1 MELLDLDGVIE
12 KGVFE
17 IPSYQR
23 GYAWQMRQL
32 KDFWNDLE
40 HVSKLGN
47 QFHYMHSLT
56 LRELENEFENSAFEI
71 IDGQQRLATS
81 LILLGLLAKT
91 TQNKDPKYSLIN
103 LEPILSYKYYGLS
116 EAFRA
121 ITEEEKDLEAFKTSF
136 YAKNLIEAYAFFK
149 EKISDTPI
157 ETLEK
162 MFDALIKKMLFSVV
176 GLNDSR
182 IDPFSS
188 FETINNRGKDLSTLE
203 LLKNRLHFVAHKIC
217 EGKKLEKLQQEINDT
232 YTLIYHDLRQFEDD
246 HLEGFLKH
254 FVAYYYGEKGDFKK
268 RLLEM
273 EFNAHK
279 RYTDNTNFNDE
290 YEKIDELLLYLSY
303 SSKVWYFLHTL
314 DDEELRIEITPK
326 MRGLLDKMRRLNALN
341 DNAFLPLLLSLLTI
355 QRAGKSAN
363 EQPYTTKELEGLLE
377 HLERF
382 GFLIYVVAGKN
393 TAKNEWIELAFKAIQ
408 AYRFWGDKITIEN
421 LPTLE
426 ENFFNRQGN
435 SALELLEE
443 SIHSLKNTEKWYK
456 WGKALNYLLYEYEL
470 HHNPETTLNF
480 DGSIESIEHILPQ
493 NPDQGYSAK
502 EKNWAKNPNIVHA
515 LGNLL
520 LMAKNAN
527 SSLSNKPF
535 DEKRKE
541 YLKGSYSE
549 KEVAKNASFGV
560 EQIKERSEKL
570 LDFLIARYRIAELVD
585 ESTIKAFKNALLK
598 TLDDASLKNKGSI
611 FSASNHN
618 KEEQAMLKR

>member
-1 MELLDLDGVIE
+1 MELLDLDGVMA

-17 IPSYQR
+17 IPNYQR

-40 HVSKLGN
+40 HVSKLGDK
-47 QFHYMHSLT
+47 FHYMHSLT

-91 TQNKDPKYSLIN
+91 TQNKDPKYSLTN
-103 LEPILSYKYYGLS
+103 LEPILSYKYYGLNK
-116 EAFRA
+116 AFRA
-121 ITEEEKDLEAFKTSF
+121 ITEEKKDLEEFKTSF
-136 YAKNLIEAYAFFK
+136 YAKNLIDAYAFFQ

-162 MFDALIKKMLFSVV
+162 MFDALTKKMLFSVV
-176 GLNDSR
+176 ELNDSR

-203 LLKNRLHFVAHKIC
+203 LFKNRLHFVAHKIC
-217 EGKKLEKLQQEINDT
+217 DEEELENLQQEINDT

-246 HLEGFLKH
+246 HLERFLKH

-279 RYTDNTNFNDE
+279 RYTVNTTFSDE
-290 YEKIDELLLYLSY
+290 YEKIDDLLFYLSY
-303 SSKVWYFLHTL
+303 SSKVWNFLDTPDEKSTAL
-314 DDEELRIEITPK
+314 IVDDNKKLEIEITPN
-326 MRGLLDKMRRLNALN
+326 MRGLLEKMRRLNALSE
-341 DNAFLPLLLSLLTI
+341 NAFLPLLLSLLTI
-355 QRAGKSAN
+355 QLAGKSAN

-377 HLERF
+377 YLERF
-382 GFLIYVVAGKN
+382 GFLIYGVAGKN
-393 TAKNEWIELAFKAIQ
+393 TAKNEWIELAFEAFRAFRYGEENIV
-408 AYRFWGDKITIEN
+408 IEN

-426 ENFFNRQGN
+426 KFFFNRQGN

-443 SIHSLKNTEKWYK
+443 SIHSKKNTEKWYQ

-470 HHNPETTLNF
+470 HHNPKTTLNF

-520 LMAKNAN
+520 LIPKNAN

-535 DEKRKE
+535 DEKRKQ
-541 YLKGSYSE
+541 YLKGFYSE

-570 LDFLIARYRIAELVD
+570 LDFLIAHYRIAELVG
-585 ESTIKAFKNALLK
+585 ESAIKAFKNALLK
-598 TLDDASLKNKGSI
+598 DIK
-611 FSASNHN
+611 
-618 KEEQAMLKR
+618 

>member
-23 GYAWQMRQL
+23 GYAWQDRQL

-40 HVSKLGN
+40 HVSKLGDK
-47 QFHYMHSLT
+47 FHYMHSLT
-56 LRELENEFENSAFEI
+56 LRESENEFESSAFEI

-81 LILLGLLAKT
+81 LILLGLLAKI

-121 ITEEEKDLEAFKTSF
+121 IMEEEKDLEAFKTSF
-136 YAKNLIEAYAFFK
+136 YAKNLIDAHAFFK
-149 EKISDTPI
+149 EKISDTPM

-162 MFDALIKKMLFSVV
+162 MFDALTKKMLFSAVE
-176 GLNDSR
+176 LNDNR

-203 LLKNRLHFVAHKIC
+203 LFKNRLHFVAHKIC
-217 EGKKLEKLQQEINDT
+217 DGKKLETLQNEINDT
-232 YTLIYHDLRQFEDD
+232 YTRIYYDLRQFKDD

-254 FVAYYYGEKGDFKK
+254 FVAYYYGENSKFKE
-268 RLLEM
+268 RLLNTA
-273 EFNAHK
+273 FDTHK
-279 RYTDNTNFNDE
+279 KYHSSYDE
-290 YEKIDELLLYLSY
+290 YEKINDLLLYLSY

-326 MRGLLDKMRRLNALN
+326 MHDLLDKMRRLNALSG
-341 DNAFLPLLLSLLTI
+341 NAFLLLLLSLLTI
-355 QRAGKSAN
+355 QLAVRSGS
-363 EQPYTTKELEGLLE
+363 ERHYTTQELEDLLE
-377 HLERF
+377 YLERF
-382 GFLIYVVAGKN
+382 GFLICGVAGKD
-393 TAKNEWIELAFKAIQ
+393 TAKNKWIGLAFKAIQ
-408 AYRFWGDKITIEN
+408 ACRFWGDKITIED
-421 LPTLE
+421 LPVLE
-426 ENFFNRQGN
+426 KDFFKGEH
-435 SALELLEE
+435 SGLKLLENN
-443 SIHSLKNTEKWYK
+443 INFNNAKKWYE

-480 DGSIESIEHILPQ
+480 DSSIESIEHILPQ
-493 NPDQGYSAK
+493 KPDQGYSAK
-502 EKNWAKNPNIVHA
+502 EKSWAKNPHIVHA

-520 LMAKNAN
+520 LIAKNAN

-535 DEKRKE
+535 EEKRKE

-560 EQIKERSEKL
+560 AQIKERSEKL
-570 LDFLIARYRIAELVD
+570 LDFLIAHYRISELVG
-585 ESTIKAFKNALLK
+585 ESAIKAFKNALLK
-598 TLDDASLKNKGSI
+598 EIK
-611 FSASNHN
+611 
-618 KEEQAMLKR
+618 

>member
-23 GYAWQMRQL
+23 GYAWQEEQL

-47 QFHYMHSLT
+47 KFHYMHSLT
-56 LRELENEFENSAFEI
+56 LRELENEFESSAFEI

-116 EAFRA
+116 EAFGA
-121 ITEEEKDLEAFKTSF
+121 IIKEQKDLEAFKTF
-136 YAKNLIEAYAFFK
+136 YAKNLIKAYAFFK

-157 ETLEK
+157 GTLEK
-162 MFDALIKKMLFSVV
+162 MFNSLIKKMLFSVV
-176 GLNDSR
+176 GLNDNR

-203 LLKNRLHFVAHKIC
+203 LFKNRLHFVAHKIC
-217 EGKKLEKLQQEINDT
+217 DGKKLEKLQNEINDT
-232 YTLIYHDLRQFEDD
+232 YTRIYYDLRHFKDD

-279 RYTDNTNFNDE
+279 RYTDNTNFDDE
-290 YEKIDELLLYLSY
+290 YEKIDDLLFYLSY
-303 SSKVWYFLHTL
+303 SSKVWNFLHTL
-314 DDEELRIEITPK
+314 DEKSIALIFDGNRKLEMEITPK
-326 MRGLLDKMRRLNALN
+326 MRGLLDKMRRLNALS

-355 QRAGKSAN
+355 QLVGRSAN
-363 EQPYTTKELEGLLE
+363 KQPYTTQELEGLLE
-377 HLERF
+377 YLERF
-382 GFLIYVVAGKN
+382 GFLIYGVAGRD
-393 TAKNEWIELAFKAIQ
+393 TAKNEWIELAFNAFR
-408 AYRFWGDKITIEN
+408 AYRDGEENIVIEK

-426 ENFFNRQGN
+426 KSFFNRQGN
-435 SALELLEE
+435 SGLELLEE
-443 SIHSLKNTEKWYK
+443 SIHSKKNTEKWYQ
-456 WGKALNYLLYEYEL
+456 WDKALNYLLYEYEL

-480 DGSIESIEHILPQ
+480 DSSLESIEHILPQ
-493 NPDQGYSAK
+493 KPDQGYSAK
-502 EKNWAKNPNIVHA
+502 EKSWAKNPHIVHA

-520 LMAKNAN
+520 LIAKNAN

-560 EQIKERSEKL
+560 AQIKERSEKL
-570 LDFLIARYRIAELVD
+570 LDFLIARYRIAELVG
-585 ESTIKAFKNALLK
+585 ESAIKAFKNALLK
-598 TLDDASLKNKGSI
+598 DI
-611 FSASNHN
+611 
-618 KEEQAMLKR
+618 E

>member
-1 MELLDLDGVIE
+1 MELLNLDGVIE

-23 GYAWQMRQL
+23 GYAWQERQL

-40 HVSKLGN
+40 HVSKLGDK
-47 QFHYMHSLT
+47 FHYMHSLT
-56 LRELENEFENSAFEI
+56 LRELENEFESSAFEI
-71 IDGQQRLATS
+71 IDGQQQLATS
-81 LILLGLLAKT
+81 LILLGLLAKI

-136 YAKNLIEAYAFFK
+136 YAKNLIDAYAFFK
-149 EKISDTPI
+149 EKISDTPVG
-157 ETLEK
+157 TLEK

-176 GLNDSR
+176 GLNDNR

-203 LLKNRLHFVAHKIC
+203 LFKNRLHFVAHKIC
-217 EGKKLEKLQQEINDT
+217 DGKKLEKLQNEINDT
-232 YTLIYHDLRQFEDD
+232 YTRIYYDLRHFKDD

-273 EFNAHK
+273 EFNAHQ
-279 RYTDNTNFNDE
+279 RYTDNTNFDDE
-290 YEKIDELLLYLSY
+290 YERIDDLLFYLSY
-303 SSKVWYFLHTL
+303 SSKVWHFLHTL
-314 DDEELRIEITPK
+314 DEKSIALIFDDNRKLEMEITPK
-326 MRGLLDKMRRLNALN
+326 MHDLLDKMRRLNALS

-355 QRAGKSAN
+355 RLVGRSGD
-363 EQPYTTKELEGLLE
+363 ERHYTTQELEGLLE
-377 HLERF
+377 YLERF
-382 GFLIYVVAGKN
+382 GFLIYGVAGKN
-393 TAKNEWIELAFKAIQ
+393 TAKNEWIELAFKAFR
-408 AYRFWGDKITIEN
+408 AYRYGEEN
-421 LPTLE
+421 IAIKDLPTLE
-426 ENFFNRQGN
+426 KRLFNRQGN

-443 SIHSLKNTEKWYK
+443 NIHSKKNTEKWSR

-470 HHNPETTLNF
+470 YHNPETTLNF
-480 DGSIESIEHILPQ
+480 DSRIESIEHILPQ
-493 NPDQGYSAK
+493 KPDQGYSAE
-502 EKNWAKNPNIVHA
+502 EKSWAKNPHIVHA

-535 DEKRKE
+535 EEKRKQ

-560 EQIKERSEKL
+560 AQIKERSEKL
-570 LDFLIARYRIAELVD
+570 LDFLIAHYRIAELVG
-585 ESTIKAFKNALLK
+585 ESAIKAFKNALLK
-598 TLDDASLKNKGSI
+598 DI
-611 FSASNHN
+611 
-618 KEEQAMLKR
+618 

>member
-1 MELLDLDGVIE
+1 MELLNLDGVIE

-47 QFHYMHSLT
+47 KFHYMHSLT
-56 LRELENEFENSAFEI
+56 LRESENEFEDSAFEI

-121 ITEEEKDLEAFKTSF
+121 IMGEEKDLKAFKTSF
-136 YAKNLIEAYAFFK
+136 YAKNLISAYEFFK
-149 EKISDTPI
+149 EKTSNITNP
-157 ETLEK
+157 TLNK
-162 MFDALIKKMLFSVV
+162 LLDALTKKMLFSVV
-176 GLNDSR
+176 ELNDNR

-217 EGKKLEKLQQEINDT
+217 DEEDLENLQQEINDT
-232 YTLIYHDLRQFEDD
+232 YTRIYHDLRHFKDD

-254 FVAYYYGEKGDFKK
+254 FVAYYYGENSKFKE
-268 RLLEM
+268 RLLDT
-273 EFNAHK
+273 EFDAHK
-279 RYTDNTNFNDE
+279 KYHSSYDE
-290 YEKIDELLLYLSY
+290 YEKINDLLLYLSY

-326 MRGLLDKMRRLNALN
+326 MHDLLDKMRRLNALS
-341 DNAFLPLLLSLLTI
+341 DNAFLPLLLSLFTI
-355 QRAGKSAN
+355 QLVGRSGD
-363 EQPYTTKELEGLLE
+363 ERHYTTQELEGLLE
-377 HLERF
+377 YLERF
-382 GFLIYVVAGKN
+382 GFLIYGVAGKN
-393 TAKNEWIELAFKAIQ
+393 TAKNEWIKLAFQ
-408 AYRFWGDKITIEN
+408 AFRAYKSWEDRITIEY

-426 ENFFNRQGN
+426 KHFFKERHSG
-435 SALELLEE
+435 LKLLENN
-443 SIHSLKNTEKWYK
+443 INFNNAKKWYEWK
-456 WGKALNYLLYEYEL
+456 KALNYLLYEYEL
-470 HHNPETTLNF
+470 YHNPETTLNF

-493 NPDQGYSAK
+493 NPDQGYSTK
-502 EKNWAKNPNIVHA
+502 EKSWAKNPHIAHA

-520 LMAKNAN
+520 LIPKNAN

-535 DEKRKE
+535 DEKRKA

-549 KEVAKNASFGV
+549 KEVAKSASFGIT
-560 EQIKERSEKL
+560 EIQERSEKL
-570 LDFLIARYRIAELVD
+570 LDFLIVRYNIAELVGED
-585 ESTIKAFKNALLK
+585 AIKAFKNALLK
-598 TLDDASLKNKGSI
+598 EIK
-611 FSASNHN
+611 
-618 KEEQAMLKR
+618 

>member
-23 GYAWQMRQL
+23 GYAWQDRQL

-40 HVSKLGN
+40 HVSKLGS

-91 TQNKDPKYSLIN
+91 TQNKDPKYSSIN

-121 ITEEEKDLEAFKTSF
+121 IMEEEEKDLEAFKTSF
-136 YAKNLIEAYAFFK
+136 YAKNLIKAYAFFQ
-149 EKISDTPI
+149 EKISDTPM

-176 GLNDSR
+176 GLNDNR

-217 EGKKLEKLQQEINDT
+217 DEGDLENLKNEINDT
-232 YTLIYHDLRQFEDD
+232 YTRIYHDLRQFEDA

-279 RYTDNTNFNDE
+279 RYTDNTNFDDE
-290 YEKIDELLLYLSY
+290 YEKIDDLLFYLSY
-303 SSKVWYFLHTL
+303 SSKVWHFLHTL
-314 DDEELRIEITPK
+314 DEKSIALIFDDNRKLEMEITPK
-326 MRGLLDKMRRLNALN
+326 MRGLLDKMRRLNALS

-355 QRAGKSAN
+355 QLVGRSAN
-363 EQPYTTKELEGLLE
+363 EQPYTTQELEGLLE
-377 HLERF
+377 YLERF
-382 GFLIYVVAGKN
+382 GFLIYGVAGKK
-393 TAKNEWIELAFKAIQ
+393 TAKNEWIELAFQAFRAFRYGEENIAIE
-408 AYRFWGDKITIEN
+408 K
-421 LPTLE
+421 LPALE
-426 ENFFNRQGN
+426 KNFFNRQGN
-435 SALELLEE
+435 SGLELLEE
-443 SIHSLKNTEKWYK
+443 SIHSKKNTEKWYQ

-470 HHNPETTLNF
+470 YHNPETTLNF

-493 NPDQGYSAK
+493 KPDQGYSAK
-502 EKNWAKNPNIVHA
+502 EKSWAKNPHIVHA

-520 LMAKNAN
+520 LIPKNAN

-560 EQIKERSEKL
+560 AQIKERSEKL
-570 LDFLIARYRIAELVD
+570 LDFLIAHYRIAELVG
-585 ESTIKAFKNALLK
+585 ESAIKAFKNA
-598 TLDDASLKNKGSI
+598 SLKDIK
-611 FSASNHN
+611 
-618 KEEQAMLKR
+618 

>member
-23 GYAWQMRQL
+23 GYAWQERQL

-136 YAKNLIEAYAFFK
+136 YAKNLIEAYVFFQ

-176 GLNDSR
+176 GLNDNR

-217 EGKKLEKLQQEINDT
+217 DGKKLEKLQQEINDT
-232 YTLIYHDLRQFEDD
+232 YTLIYHDLRQFEDA

-290 YEKIDELLLYLSY
+290 YEKIDDLLFYLSY
-303 SSKVWYFLHTL
+303 SSKVWNFLHTL
-314 DDEELRIEITPK
+314 DEKSITLIVDDNKKLEIEITPK
-326 MRGLLDKMRRLNALN
+326 MRGLLDKMRRLNALS

-355 QRAGKSAN
+355 QRTGKSAN

-382 GFLIYVVAGKN
+382 GFLICGVAGKN

-408 AYRFWGDKITIEN
+408 AYRFWGDKITIED
-421 LPTLE
+421 LPELE
-426 ENFFNRQGN
+426 KNFFNRQGN

-443 SIHSLKNTEKWYK
+443 NIHSLKNAEKWYK

-480 DGSIESIEHILPQ
+480 DSSLESIEHILPQ

-520 LMAKNAN
+520 LIPKNAN

-535 DEKRKE
+535 DEKRKQ

-570 LDFLIARYRIAELVD
+570 LDFLIVHYRIAELVG
-585 ESTIKAFKNALLK
+585 ESAIKAFKNA
-598 TLDDASLKNKGSI
+598 SLEDIK
-611 FSASNHN
+611 
-618 KEEQAMLKR
+618 

>member
-1 MELLDLDGVIE
+1 MELLNLDGVIE

-23 GYAWQMRQL
+23 GYAWQIRQL

-40 HVSKLGN
+40 HVSKLGS

-121 ITEEEKDLEAFKTSF
+121 ITEEENDLEAFKTSF

-149 EKISDTPI
+149 EKISGTPI

-176 GLNDSR
+176 GLNDNR

-217 EGKKLEKLQQEINDT
+217 DEEDLENLQQEINDT
-232 YTLIYHDLRQFEDD
+232 YTLIYHYHDLRQSKDD

-279 RYTDNTNFNDE
+279 RYTDNTNFNEE
-290 YEKIDELLLYLSY
+290 YEKIDDLLFYLSY
-303 SSKVWYFLHTL
+303 SSKVWNFLHTL
-314 DDEELRIEITPK
+314 DEKSITLIVDDNKKLEIEITPK
-326 MRGLLDKMRRLNALN
+326 MRGLLEKMRRLNALS

-355 QRAGKSAN
+355 QRAGKNAN

-377 HLERF
+377 YLERF
-382 GFLIYVVAGKN
+382 GFLIYGVAGKN

-408 AYRFWGDKITIEN
+408 AYRFWGDKITIED

-426 ENFFNRQGN
+426 KNFFNRQGN

-443 SIHSLKNTEKWYK
+443 SIHSKKNTEKWYK

-535 DEKRKE
+535 DEKRKQ

-570 LDFLIARYRIAELVD
+570 LDFLIVHYRIAELVG
-585 ESTIKAFKNALLK
+585 ESAIKAFKNTILK
-598 TLDDASLKNKGSI
+598 DIK
-611 FSASNHN
+611 
-618 KEEQAMLKR
+618 

>member
-1 MELLDLDGVIE
+1 MELLTLDGVIE

-23 GYAWQMRQL
+23 GYAWQIRQL

-40 HVSKLGN
+40 HVSKLGDK
-47 QFHYMHSLT
+47 FHYMHSLT
-56 LRELENEFENSAFEI
+56 LRELENEFESNAFEI

-103 LEPILSYKYYGLS
+103 LEPVLSYKYYDLS

-121 ITEEEKDLEAFKTSF
+121 ITEEEKDLEKFQTSF
-136 YAKNLIEAYAFFK
+136 YAKNLIDAHAFFK
-149 EKISDTPI
+149 EKISDTPM

-176 GLNDSR
+176 ELNDNR

-217 EGKKLEKLQQEINDT
+217 DEEDLENLQNEINDT
-232 YTLIYHDLRQFEDD
+232 YTRIYHDLRFFKDD
-246 HLEGFLKH
+246 HLESFLKH
-254 FVAYYYGEKGDFKK
+254 FVAYYYGENSKFKE
-268 RLLEM
+268 RLLDTA
-273 EFNAHK
+273 FDAHK
-279 RYTDNTNFNDE
+279 KYDDLYDE
-290 YEKIDELLLYLSY
+290 YEKINDLLLYLSY

-326 MRGLLDKMRRLNALN
+326 MRGLLDKMRHLNALS

-355 QRAGKSAN
+355 QLVGRSAN
-363 EQPYTTKELEGLLE
+363 EQPYTTQELEGLLE
-377 HLERF
+377 YLERF
-382 GFLIYVVAGKN
+382 GFLVYGVAGKN
-393 TAKNEWIELAFKAIQ
+393 TAKHEWIELAFKAIQ
-408 AYRFWGDKITIEN
+408 ACRFWGDKITIEN

-426 ENFFNRQGN
+426 KSFFNRQGN
-435 SALELLEE
+435 SGLELLEE
-443 SIHSLKNTEKWYK
+443 SIHSKKNTEKWYQ

-480 DGSIESIEHILPQ
+480 DSSIESIEHILPQ
-493 NPDQGYSAK
+493 KPDQGYSAK
-502 EKNWAKNPNIVHA
+502 EKDWAKNPHIVHA

-520 LMAKNAN
+520 LIPKNAN

-535 DEKRKE
+535 NEKRKE

-560 EQIKERSEKL
+560 AQIKERSEKL
-570 LDFLIARYRIAELVD
+570 LDFLIAHYRIAELVSED
-585 ESTIKAFKNALLK
+585 AIKDFKNALLK
-598 TLDDASLKNKGSI
+598 DIK
-611 FSASNHN
+611 
-618 KEEQAMLKR
+618 

>member
-1 MELLDLDGVIE
+1 MELLDLDRVIE

-23 GYAWQMRQL
+23 GYAWQEGQL
-32 KDFWNDLE
+32 EDFWNDLE

-56 LRELENEFENSAFEI
+56 LRELENDFENSAFEI

-91 TQNKDPKYSLIN
+91 IQNKDPKYSLIN

-136 YAKNLIEAYAFFK
+136 YAKNLIEAYVFFK

-176 GLNDSR
+176 GLNDNR

-217 EGKKLEKLQQEINDT
+217 DEGDLENLQNEINDT
-232 YTLIYHDLRQFEDD
+232 YTRIYHDLRFFEDA
-246 HLEGFLKH
+246 HLEDFLKY
-254 FVAYYYGEKGDFKK
+254 FVAYYYGEKRDFKK

-279 RYTDNTNFNDE
+279 RYTDNTNFNEE
-290 YEKIDELLLYLSY
+290 YEKIDDLLFYLSY
-303 SSKVWYFLHTL
+303 SSKVWHFLRKLDEKSITL
-314 DDEELRIEITPK
+314 IVDDNKKLEIEITPK
-326 MRGLLDKMRRLNALN
+326 MRGLLDKMRRLNALS

-355 QRAGKSAN
+355 QLAGKSTN

-377 HLERF
+377 YLERF
-382 GFLIYVVAGKN
+382 GFLIYGVADGKN

-408 AYRFWGDKITIEN
+408 AYRFWGDKITIED

-426 ENFFNRQGN
+426 KNFFNRQGN
-435 SALELLEE
+435 SGLELLEE

-480 DGSIESIEHILPQ
+480 DGSLESIEHILPQ
-493 NPDQGYSAK
+493 KPDQGYNAK

-520 LMAKNAN
+520 LIAKNAN

-549 KEVAKNASFGV
+549 KEVAKNDSFGV
-560 EQIKERSEKL
+560 AQIKERSEKL
-570 LDFLIARYRIAELVD
+570 LDFLIAHYRIAELVG
-585 ESTIKAFKNALLK
+585 ESAIKAFKNA
-598 TLDDASLKNKGSI
+598 SLKDIK
-611 FSASNHN
+611 
-618 KEEQAMLKR
+618 

>member
-12 KGVFE
+12 KGMFE

-23 GYAWQMRQL
+23 GYAWQERQL

-40 HVSKLGN
+40 HVSKLGDK
-47 QFHYMHSLT
+47 FHYMHSLT
-56 LRELENEFENSAFEI
+56 LRELENEFESSTFEI

-103 LEPILSYKYYGLS
+103 LEPILSYKYYGLN

-121 ITEEEKDLEAFKTSF
+121 ITEEEKDLKAFKTSF
-136 YAKNLIEAYAFFK
+136 YAKNLIDAYAFFK

-157 ETLEK
+157 GTLEK
-162 MFDALIKKMLFSVV
+162 MFNSLIKKMLFSVV
-176 GLNDSR
+176 GLNDNR

-203 LLKNRLHFVAHKIC
+203 LFKNRLHFVAHKIC
-217 EGKKLEKLQQEINDT
+217 DGKKLEKLQNEINDT
-232 YTLIYHDLRQFEDD
+232 YTRIYYDLRHFKDD

-279 RYTDNTNFNDE
+279 RYTDNTNFDDE
-290 YEKIDELLLYLSY
+290 YEKIDDLLFYLSY
-303 SSKVWYFLHTL
+303 SSKVWNFLHTL
-314 DDEELRIEITPK
+314 DEKSIALIFDDNRKLEMEITPK
-326 MRGLLDKMRRLNALN
+326 MRGLLDKMRRLNALS

-355 QRAGKSAN
+355 QLVGRSGD
-363 EQPYTTKELEGLLE
+363 ERHYTTKELEDLLE
-377 HLERF
+377 YLERF
-382 GFLIYVVAGKN
+382 GFLIYGVAGSKN
-393 TAKNEWIELAFKAIQ
+393 TAKNEWIELAFKAFR
-408 AYRFWGDKITIEN
+408 AYRYGEEN
-421 LPTLE
+421 TAIKDLPTLE
-426 ENFFNRQGN
+426 KNFFKGKY
-435 SALELLEE
+435 SGLELLEE
-443 SIHSLKNTEKWYK
+443 NIHSKKNTEKWYK

-470 HHNPETTLNF
+470 YHNPETTLNF

-493 NPDQGYSAK
+493 KPDQGYSAK
-502 EKNWAKNPNIVHA
+502 EKDWAKNPHVVHA

-520 LMAKNAN
+520 LIPKNAN

-560 EQIKERSEKL
+560 VEIQERSEKL
-570 LDFLIARYRIAELVD
+570 LDFLIARYRIAELVG
-585 ESTIKAFKNALLK
+585 ESAIKAFKNALLK
-598 TLDDASLKNKGSI
+598 DI
-611 FSASNHN
+611 
-618 KEEQAMLKR
+618 E

>member
-23 GYAWQMRQL
+23 GHAWQERQL

-136 YAKNLIEAYAFFK
+136 YAKNLIEAYDFFQ

-157 ETLEK
+157 EVLEK

-176 GLNDSR
+176 GLNDNR

-203 LLKNRLHFVAHKIC
+203 LLKNRSHFVAHKIC
-217 EGKKLEKLQQEINDT
+217 DGKKLEKLQQEINDT
-232 YTLIYHDLRQFEDD
+232 YTLIYHDLRHFKDD

-279 RYTDNTNFNDE
+279 RYTDNTNFDE
-290 YEKIDELLLYLSY
+290 EYKKIDDLLFYLSY
-303 SSKVWYFLHTL
+303 SSKVWNFLHTL
-314 DDEELRIEITPK
+314 DEKSIVLIFDDNRKLEMEITPK
-326 MRGLLDKMRRLNALN
+326 MRGLLEKMRRLNALN

-355 QRAGKSAN
+355 QLAGKSAN

-377 HLERF
+377 YLERF
-382 GFLIYVVAGKN
+382 GFLIYGVAGKN
-393 TAKNEWIELAFKAIQ
+393 TAKNEWIELAFEAFR
-408 AYRFWGDKITIEN
+408 AYRDGKENIVIEK

-426 ENFFNRQGN
+426 KNFFKGN
-435 SALELLEE
+435 YSGLELLEE

-456 WGKALNYLLYEYEL
+456 WDKALNYLLYEYEL

-480 DGSIESIEHILPQ
+480 NGSIESIEHILPQ

-535 DEKRKE
+535 DEKRKQ

-570 LDFLIARYRIAELVD
+570 LDFLIVHYRIAELVG
-585 ESTIKAFKNALLK
+585 ESVIKAFKNALLK
-598 TLDDASLKNKGSI
+598 DIK
-611 FSASNHN
+611 
-618 KEEQAMLKR
+618 

>member
-23 GYAWQMRQL
+23 GHAWQERQL

-81 LILLGLLAKT
+81 LILLDLLAKT

-103 LEPILSYKYYGLS
+103 LEPILSYKYYGLN

-121 ITEEEKDLEAFKTSF
+121 ITEEENDLEAFKTSF
-136 YAKNLIEAYAFFK
+136 YAKNLIDAYEFFK

-157 ETLEK
+157 EALEK

-176 GLNDSR
+176 GLNDNR

-203 LLKNRLHFVAHKIC
+203 LLKSRLHFVAHKIC
-217 EGKKLEKLQQEINDT
+217 DGKKLEKLQQEINDT
-232 YTLIYHDLRQFEDD
+232 YTLIYHDLRQFEDN

-279 RYTDNTNFNDE
+279 RYTDNTNFDE
-290 YEKIDELLLYLSY
+290 EYKKIDDLLFYLSY
-303 SSKVWYFLHTL
+303 SSKVWNFLHTL
-314 DDEELRIEITPK
+314 DEKSIVLIFDDNRKLEMEITPK
-326 MRGLLDKMRRLNALN
+326 MRGLLEKMRRLNALN

-355 QRAGKSAN
+355 QLAGISGSK
-363 EQPYTTKELEGLLE
+363 QPYSTQELEGLLE
-377 HLERF
+377 YLERF
-382 GFLIYVVAGKN
+382 GFLIYGVAGKN
-393 TAKNEWIELAFKAIQ
+393 TAKNEWIESAFQAFKA
-408 AYRFWGDKITIEN
+408 YRDGEENTAIKN
-421 LPTLE
+421 LPPLE
-426 ENFFNRQGN
+426 KSFFKGEY
-435 SALELLEE
+435 SALELLED
-443 SIHSLKNTEKWYK
+443 SIHSKKNTEKWYQ

-480 DGSIESIEHILPQ
+480 DSSIENIEHILPQ
-493 NPDQGYSAK
+493 KPDQGYSAK
-502 EKNWAKNPNIVHA
+502 EKNWAKNPHIVHA

-527 SSLSNKPF
+527 NSLSNKPF
-535 DEKRKE
+535 NEKRKQ

-570 LDFLIARYRIAELVD
+570 LDFLIAHYRIAKLVG

-598 TLDDASLKNKGSI
+598 DIK
-611 FSASNHN
+611 
-618 KEEQAMLKR
+618 

>member
-1 MELLDLDGVIE
+1 MELLNLDGVIE
-12 KGVFE
+12 KGMFE

-23 GYAWQMRQL
+23 GYAWQERQL

-40 HVSKLGN
+40 HVSKLGDK
-47 QFHYMHSLT
+47 FHYMHSLT
-56 LRELENEFENSAFEI
+56 LRKFENEFESSAFEI
-71 IDGQQRLATS
+71 IDGQQRLTTS

-91 TQNKDPKYSLIN
+91 TQNKDKKYSLIN

-121 ITEEEKDLEAFKTSF
+121 ITEEEKDLKAFKTSF
-136 YAKNLIEAYAFFK
+136 YAKNLIDAYAFFK

-176 GLNDSR
+176 GLNDNR

-203 LLKNRLHFVAHKIC
+203 LFKNRLHFVAHKIC
-217 EGKKLEKLQQEINDT
+217 DEEDLENLQNEINDT
-232 YTLIYHDLRQFEDD
+232 YTRIYYDLRFFEDD

-273 EFNAHK
+273 EFNAHR
-279 RYTDNTNFNDE
+279 RYTDNTNFDDE
-290 YEKIDELLLYLSY
+290 YERIDDLLFYLSY
-303 SSKVWYFLHTL
+303 SSKVWHFLHTL
-314 DDEELRIEITPK
+314 DEKSIALIVDDNKKLEIEITPK
-326 MRGLLDKMRRLNALN
+326 MRGFLEKMRRLNALS

-355 QRAGKSAN
+355 QLVGKSAN
-363 EQPYTTKELEGLLE
+363 EQPYTTQELEGLLE
-377 HLERF
+377 YLERF
-382 GFLIYVVAGKN
+382 GFLVYGVAGKN
-393 TAKNEWIELAFKAIQ
+393 TAKNEWIELAFEAFR
-408 AYRFWGDKITIEN
+408 AYRDGEENIAIEK

-426 ENFFNRQGN
+426 KSFFNRQGN
-435 SALELLEE
+435 STLELLEE
-443 SIHSLKNTEKWYK
+443 NIHSKKNTEKWYQ

-470 HHNPETTLNF
+470 RHNPETTLNF
-480 DGSIESIEHILPQ
+480 DSSIESIEHILPQ
-493 NPDQGYSAK
+493 KPDQGYSDK
-502 EKNWAKNPNIVHA
+502 EKNWAKNPHIVHA

-520 LMAKNAN
+520 LIPKNAN

-535 DEKRKE
+535 EEKRKE

-560 EQIKERSEKL
+560 AQIKERSEKL
-570 LDFLIARYRIAELVD
+570 LDFLIAHYRIAELVG
-585 ESTIKAFKNALLK
+585 ESAIKAFKNALLK
-598 TLDDASLKNKGSI
+598 DIK
-611 FSASNHN
+611 
-618 KEEQAMLKR
+618 

>member
-23 GYAWQMRQL
+23 GYAWQKEQL

-56 LRELENEFENSAFEI
+56 LRELENEFESSAFEI

-91 TQNKDPKYSLIN
+91 TQNKDPKYSSIN

-121 ITEEEKDLEAFKTSF
+121 IMGEKKDLERFQTSF
-136 YAKNLIEAYAFFK
+136 YAKNLIDAYAFFK
-149 EKISDTPI
+149 EKISETPVG
-157 ETLEK
+157 TLEK
-162 MFDALIKKMLFSVV
+162 MFDALIKKMLFSVAE
-176 GLNDSR
+176 LNDNR

-203 LLKNRLHFVAHKIC
+203 LFKNRLHFVAHKIC
-217 EGKKLEKLQQEINDT
+217 DEGDLENLQNEINDT
-232 YTLIYHDLRQFEDD
+232 YTRIYHDLRFFKDD
-246 HLEGFLKH
+246 HLGDFLKH
-254 FVAYYYGEKGDFKK
+254 FVAYYYGEKRDFKE
-268 RLLEM
+268 RLLNTA
-273 EFNAHK
+273 FDAHK
-279 RYTDNTNFNDE
+279 KYDDLYDE
-290 YEKIDELLLYLSY
+290 YEKINDLLLYLSY

-314 DDEELRIEITPK
+314 DDEDLRIEITPK
-326 MRGLLDKMRRLNALN
+326 MCGLLDKMRRLNALSY
-341 DNAFLPLLLSLLTI
+341 NAFLPLLLSLLTI
-355 QRAGKSAN
+355 QLAVRSGS
-363 EQPYTTKELEGLLE
+363 ERHYTTQELEGLLE
-377 HLERF
+377 YLERF
-382 GFLIYVVAGKN
+382 GFLIYGVAGRD
-393 TAKNEWIELAFKAIQ
+393 TAKNEWIGLAFKAFQ
-408 AYRFWGDKITIEN
+408 AYKEGKGNIAIED

-426 ENFFNRQGN
+426 KNFFNKHNN
-435 SALELLEE
+435 SGLELLEE
-443 SIHSLKNTEKWYK
+443 SIHSKKNTEKWYE
-456 WGKALNYLLYEYEL
+456 WDKALNYLLYEYEL
-470 HHNPETTLNF
+470 YHNPETTLNF
-480 DGSIESIEHILPQ
+480 DSSIESIEHILPQ
-493 NPDQGYSAK
+493 KPDQGYSAK

-520 LMAKNAN
+520 LIAKNAN

-560 EQIKERSEKL
+560 AQIKERSEKL
-570 LDFLIARYRIAELVD
+570 LDFLIARYRIAELVG
-585 ESTIKAFKNALLK
+585 ESAIKAFKNALLR
-598 TLDDASLKNKGSI
+598 DI
-611 FSASNHN
+611 
-618 KEEQAMLKR
+618 E

>member
-121 ITEEEKDLEAFKTSF
+121 ITEEKKDLEAFKTSF
-136 YAKNLIEAYAFFK
+136 YAKNLIEAYAFFQ

-157 ETLEK
+157 EALEK

-217 EGKKLEKLQQEINDT
+217 DGKKLEKLQQEINDT

-273 EFNAHK
+273 EFNAHQ

-290 YEKIDELLLYLSY
+290 YEKIDDLLFYLSY
-303 SSKVWYFLHTL
+303 SSKVWNFLHTL
-314 DDEELRIEITPK
+314 DDEELRTEITPK
-326 MRGLLDKMRRLNALN
+326 MRNLLEKMRRLNALS

-355 QRAGKSAN
+355 QLAGKSAN
-363 EQPYTTKELEGLLE
+363 EQPYTTQELEGLLE
-377 HLERF
+377 YLERF
-382 GFLIYVVAGKN
+382 GFLVYGVAGKN
-393 TAKNEWIELAFKAIQ
+393 TAKNEWIELAFEAFRAFRYGEENIV
-408 AYRFWGDKITIEN
+408 IEK

-426 ENFFNRQGN
+426 KSFFNRQGN
-435 SALELLEE
+435 SGLELLEE
-443 SIHSLKNTEKWYK
+443 YIHSKKNTEKWYQ

-480 DGSIESIEHILPQ
+480 DSSLESIEHILPQ

-515 LGNLL
+515 LWNLL

-535 DEKRKE
+535 DEKRKQ

-549 KEVAKNASFGV
+549 KEVAKNASFGI

-570 LDFLIARYRIAELVD
+570 LDFLIAHYRIAELVD
-585 ESTIKAFKNALLK
+585 ESAIKAFKNA
-598 TLDDASLKNKGSI
+598 SLKDIK
-611 FSASNHN
+611 
-618 KEEQAMLKR
+618 

>member
-1 MELLDLDGVIE
+1 MELLTLDGVIE

-23 GYAWQMRQL
+23 GYAWQKEQL

-40 HVSKLGN
+40 YVSKLGDK
-47 QFHYMHSLT
+47 FHYMHSLT

-81 LILLGLLAKT
+81 LILLGLLAKIT
-91 TQNKDPKYSLIN
+91 KHKDPKYDSMN
-103 LEPILSYKYYGLS
+103 LEPILSYKYYGLN

-121 ITEEEKDLEAFKTSF
+121 IMEEEKDLERFQTSF
-136 YAKNLIEAYAFFK
+136 YAKNLIDAYAFFK
-149 EKISDTPI
+149 EKISDTPVG
-157 ETLEK
+157 TLEK
-162 MFDALIKKMLFSVV
+162 MFDALTKKMLFSVV
-176 GLNDSR
+176 ELNDNR

-203 LLKNRLHFVAHKIC
+203 LFKNRLHFVAHKIC
-217 EGKKLEKLQQEINDT
+217 DGKKLEKLQQEINDT

-246 HLEGFLKH
+246 RLGDFLKH

-273 EFNAHK
+273 EFDAHK
-279 RYTDNTNFNDE
+279 RYTDNTNFNEE
-290 YEKIDELLLYLSY
+290 YEKIDDLLFYLSY
-303 SSKVWYFLHTL
+303 SSKVWNFLHTL
-314 DDEELRIEITPK
+314 DEKSITLIVDDNKKLEIEITPK
-326 MRGLLDKMRRLNALN
+326 MRNLLEKMRRLNALS

-382 GFLIYVVAGKN
+382 GFLIYGVAGKN
-393 TAKNEWIELAFKAIQ
+393 TAKNEWIELAFMAFK
-408 AYRFWGDKITIEN
+408 AYRYGEENIVIEK

-426 ENFFNRQGN
+426 KNFFNRQGN
-435 SALELLEE
+435 SGLELLEE
-443 SIHSLKNTEKWYK
+443 SIHSKKNAEKWYK

-520 LMAKNAN
+520 LIPKNAN

-535 DEKRKE
+535 DEKRKQ
-541 YLKGSYSE
+541 YFKGSYSE

-560 EQIKERSEKL
+560 EQIKEKERKIIRLFNRALSYRCISE
-570 LDFLIARYRIAELVD
+570 
-585 ESTIKAFKNALLK
+585 
-598 TLDDASLKNKGSI
+598 
-611 FSASNHN
+611 
-618 KEEQAMLKR
+618 

>member
-1 MELLDLDGVIE
+1 MKLLDLDGVIE

-23 GYAWQMRQL
+23 GYAWQERQL

-40 HVSKLGN
+40 HVSKLGDK
-47 QFHYMHSLT
+47 FHYMHSLT
-56 LRELENEFENSAFEI
+56 LRELENEFEDSAFEI

-121 ITEEEKDLEAFKTSF
+121 ITEEEKDLKAFKTSF
-136 YAKNLIEAYAFFK
+136 YAKNLIDAYAFFK
-149 EKISDTPI
+149 EKISNTPI

-176 GLNDSR
+176 ELNDNR

-203 LLKNRLHFVAHKIC
+203 LFKNRLHFVAHKIC
-217 EGKKLEKLQQEINDT
+217 DEEDLENIQQEINDT
-232 YTLIYHDLRQFEDD
+232 YTRIYHDLRHFKDD

-279 RYTDNTNFNDE
+279 RYTDNTNFDDE
-290 YEKIDELLLYLSY
+290 YERIDDLLFYLSY
-303 SSKVWYFLHTL
+303 SSKVWHFLHTL
-314 DDEELRIEITPK
+314 DEKSIALIVDDNKKLEMEITPK
-326 MRGLLDKMRRLNALN
+326 MRGLLEKMRRLNALS

-355 QRAGKSAN
+355 QLVGRSAN
-363 EQPYTTKELEGLLE
+363 EQPYTTQELEGLLE
-377 HLERF
+377 YLERF
-382 GFLIYVVAGKN
+382 GFLIYGVAGKN
-393 TAKNEWIELAFKAIQ
+393 TAKNEWIESAFMAFKA
-408 AYRFWGDKITIEN
+408 YRDGEENIAIEK

-426 ENFFNRQGN
+426 KSFFNKTKN

-443 SIHSLKNTEKWYK
+443 SIHSKKNTEKWYG

-470 HHNPETTLNF
+470 RHNPETTLNF
-480 DGSIESIEHILPQ
+480 DSSIESIEHILPQ

-520 LMAKNAN
+520 LIPKNAN

-535 DEKRKE
+535 EEKRKQ

-560 EQIKERSEKL
+560 AQIKERSEKL
-570 LDFLIARYRIAELVD
+570 LDFLIAHYRIAELVD
-585 ESTIKAFKNALLK
+585 ESAIQAFKNALLK
-598 TLDDASLKNKGSI
+598 DIK
-611 FSASNHN
+611 
-618 KEEQAMLKR
+618 

>member
-1 MELLDLDGVIE
+1 M
-12 KGVFE
+12 
-17 IPSYQR
+17 
-23 GYAWQMRQL
+23 
-32 KDFWNDLE
+32 N
-40 HVSKLGN
+40 
-47 QFHYMHSLT
+47 
-56 LRELENEFENSAFEI
+56 
-71 IDGQQRLATS
+71 
-81 LILLGLLAKT
+81 
-91 TQNKDPKYSLIN
+91 
-103 LEPILSYKYYGLS
+103 

-136 YAKNLIEAYAFFK
+136 YAKNLIDAYAFFK

-176 GLNDSR
+176 GLNDNR

-188 FETINNRGKDLSTLE
+188 FETINNRSKDLSTLE

-232 YTLIYHDLRQFEDD
+232 YTLIYHDLRQFEDA

-254 FVAYYYGEKGDFKK
+254 FVAYYCGEKGDFKK

-279 RYTDNTNFNDE
+279 RYTDNTNFNEE
-290 YEKIDELLLYLSY
+290 YEKIDDLLFYLSY
-303 SSKVWYFLHTL
+303 SSKVWNFLHTL
-314 DDEELRIEITPK
+314 DEKSITLIVDDNKKLEMEITPK
-326 MRGLLDKMRRLNALN
+326 MHNLLEKMQCLNALS

-355 QRAGKSAN
+355 QLAGKSAN

-382 GFLIYVVAGKN
+382 GFLIYGVAGKN

-408 AYRFWGDKITIEN
+408 AYRSWDDKITIED

-426 ENFFNRQGN
+426 KNFFNRQGN

-443 SIHSLKNTEKWYK
+443 SIHSLKNAEKWYK
-456 WGKALNYLLYEYEL
+456 WKALNYLLYEYEL

-480 DGSIESIEHILPQ
+480 NGSIESIEHILPQ
-493 NPDQGYSAK
+493 KPDQGYSTK

-535 DEKRKE
+535 DEKRKQ

-570 LDFLIARYRIAELVD
+570 LDFLIAHYRIAELVG
-585 ESTIKAFKNALLK
+585 ESAIKAFKNA
-598 TLDDASLKNKGSI
+598 SLEDIK
-611 FSASNHN
+611 
-618 KEEQAMLKR
+618 

>member
-23 GYAWQMRQL
+23 GYAWQKRQL

-176 GLNDSR
+176 GLNDNR

-203 LLKNRLHFVAHKIC
+203 LLKNRLHFVVHKIC

-232 YTLIYHDLRQFEDD
+232 YTLIYHDLRQFEDA

-254 FVAYYYGEKGDFKK
+254 FVEYYCGEKGDFKK

-279 RYTDNTNFNDE
+279 RYTDNTNFNEE
-290 YEKIDELLLYLSY
+290 YEKIDDLLFYLSY
-303 SSKVWYFLHTL
+303 SSKVWNFLHTL
-314 DDEELRIEITPK
+314 DEKSITLIVDDNKKLEIEITPK
-326 MRGLLDKMRRLNALN
+326 MRGLLEKMRLLNALN

-355 QRAGKSAN
+355 QLAGKSAN

-382 GFLIYVVAGKN
+382 GFLIYGVAGKK

-426 ENFFNRQGN
+426 KNFFNRQGN

-443 SIHSLKNTEKWYK
+443 SIHSKKNAEKWYK

-480 DGSIESIEHILPQ
+480 DGSLESIEHILPQ

-502 EKNWAKNPNIVHA
+502 EKNWAKNPHIVHA

-520 LMAKNAN
+520 LIAKNAN

-570 LDFLIARYRIAELVD
+570 LDFLIAHYRIAELVG
-585 ESTIKAFKNALLK
+585 ESAIKAFKNALLK
-598 TLDDASLKNKGSI
+598 DI
-611 FSASNHN
+611 
-618 KEEQAMLKR
+618 E

>member
-1 MELLDLDGVIE
+1 MELLTLDGVIE

-23 GYAWQMRQL
+23 GYAWQERQL

-47 QFHYMHSLT
+47 KFHYMHSLT
-56 LRELENEFENSAFEI
+56 LRELENEFESSAFEI

-81 LILLGLLAKT
+81 LILLGLLAKI
-91 TQNKDPKYSLIN
+91 TQHKDPKYDSMN
-103 LEPILSYKYYGLS
+103 LEPVLSYKYYGLS

-121 ITEEEKDLEAFKTSF
+121 IIEEEKDLEAFKTSF
-136 YAKNLIEAYAFFK
+136 YAKNLIDAYAFFK
-149 EKISDTPI
+149 EKISDTPVG
-157 ETLEK
+157 TLEK
-162 MFDALIKKMLFSVV
+162 MFDALTKKMLFSVV
-176 GLNDSR
+176 GLNDNR

-203 LLKNRLHFVAHKIC
+203 LFKNRLHFVAHKIC
-217 EGKKLEKLQQEINDT
+217 DGKKLEKLQQEINNT
-232 YTLIYHDLRQFEDD
+232 YTLIYHDLRQFKDD

-268 RLLEM
+268 RSLEM

-279 RYTDNTNFNDE
+279 RYTDNTNFDDE
-290 YEKIDELLLYLSY
+290 YERIDELLFYLSY
-303 SSKVWYFLHTL
+303 SSKVWNFLHTL
-314 DDEELRIEITPK
+314 DEKSIALIVDDNKKLKMEITPK
-326 MRGLLDKMRRLNALN
+326 MCGLLEKMRRLNALS

-355 QRAGKSAN
+355 QRAGRSAN
-363 EQPYTTKELEGLLE
+363 EQPYTTQELEGLLE
-377 HLERF
+377 YLERF
-382 GFLIYVVAGKN
+382 GFLIYGVAGKN
-393 TAKNEWIELAFKAIQ
+393 TAKNEWIELAFQ
-408 AYRFWGDKITIEN
+408 AFRAFRYGEENIVIEN

-426 ENFFNRQGN
+426 KNFFKGEH
-435 SALELLEE
+435 SGLELLEE
-443 SIHSLKNTEKWYK
+443 YIHSKKNTEKWYQ

-493 NPDQGYSAK
+493 KPDQGYSAK
-502 EKNWAKNPNIVHA
+502 EKSWAKNPHIVHA

-520 LMAKNAN
+520 LIPKNAN

-560 EQIKERSEKL
+560 AQIKERSEKL
-570 LDFLIARYRIAELVD
+570 LDFLIARYRIAELVG
-585 ESTIKAFKNALLK
+585 ESAIKAFKNALLK
-598 TLDDASLKNKGSI
+598 DI
-611 FSASNHN
+611 
-618 KEEQAMLKR
+618 E

>member
-1 MELLDLDGVIE
+1 MELLDLDRVIE

-23 GYAWQMRQL
+23 GYAWQERQL

-40 HVSKLGN
+40 HVSKLGDK
-47 QFHYMHSLT
+47 FHYMHSLT

-103 LEPILSYKYYGLS
+103 LEPILPYKYYGLS

-136 YAKNLIEAYAFFK
+136 YAKNLIEAYEFFQ

-157 ETLEK
+157 ETLER

-176 GLNDSR
+176 ELNDNR

-232 YTLIYHDLRQFEDD
+232 YTLIYHDLRQFEDA

-279 RYTDNTNFNDE
+279 RYTDNTNFNEE
-290 YEKIDELLLYLSY
+290 YEKIDDLLFYLSY
-303 SSKVWYFLHTL
+303 SSKVWNFLHTL
-314 DDEELRIEITPK
+314 DEKSITLIVDDNKKLEIKITPK
-326 MRGLLDKMRRLNALN
+326 MHDLLEKMRRLNALSE
-341 DNAFLPLLLSLLTI
+341 NAFLPLLLSLLTI
-355 QRAGKSAN
+355 QRAGKSTN
-363 EQPYTTKELEGLLE
+363 EQPYTAKELEGLLE
-377 HLERF
+377 YLERF
-382 GFLIYVVAGKN
+382 GFLIYGVAGKN
-393 TAKNEWIELAFKAIQ
+393 TAKNEWIESAFEAFR
-408 AYRFWGDKITIEN
+408 AYRYGEENIVIEN

-426 ENFFNRQGN
+426 KNFFKGKY
-435 SALELLEE
+435 SGLELLEE
-443 SIHSLKNTEKWYK
+443 SIRSKKNAEKWYQ

-570 LDFLIARYRIAELVD
+570 LDFLIAHYRIAELVN
-585 ESTIKAFKNALLK
+585 ESAIKAFKNALLK
-598 TLDDASLKNKGSI
+598 DIK
-611 FSASNHN
+611 
-618 KEEQAMLKR
+618 

>member
-1 MELLDLDGVIE
+1 MELLDLDGVME

-56 LRELENEFENSAFEI
+56 LRETENEFENSTFEI

-103 LEPILSYKYYGLS
+103 LEPIMSYKYYGLN

-121 ITEEEKDLEAFKTSF
+121 ITEEENDLEAFKTSF
-136 YAKNLIEAYAFFK
+136 YAKNLIGAYAFFQ

-176 GLNDSR
+176 GLNDNR

-217 EGKKLEKLQQEINDT
+217 DGKKLEKLQQEINDT

-279 RYTDNTNFNDE
+279 RYTDNTNFNEE
-290 YEKIDELLLYLSY
+290 YEKIDDLLFYLSY
-303 SSKVWYFLHTL
+303 SSKVWNFLHTL
-314 DDEELRIEITPK
+314 DEKSITLIVDDNKKLEIEITPK
-326 MRGLLDKMRRLNALN
+326 IRGLLEKMRRLNALN

-363 EQPYTTKELEGLLE
+363 KQPYTTKELEGLLE

-382 GFLIYVVAGKN
+382 GFLIYGVAGKN

-426 ENFFNRQGN
+426 KNFFNRQGN
-435 SALELLEE
+435 STLELLEE
-443 SIHSLKNTEKWYK
+443 NIHSLKNTEKWYQ

-520 LMAKNAN
+520 LIAKNAN

-535 DEKRKE
+535 DEKRKQ

-570 LDFLIARYRIAELVD
+570 LDFLIARYRIAELVG
-585 ESTIKAFKNALLK
+585 ESAIKAFKNALLK
-598 TLDDASLKNKGSI
+598 DIK
-611 FSASNHN
+611 
-618 KEEQAMLKR
+618 